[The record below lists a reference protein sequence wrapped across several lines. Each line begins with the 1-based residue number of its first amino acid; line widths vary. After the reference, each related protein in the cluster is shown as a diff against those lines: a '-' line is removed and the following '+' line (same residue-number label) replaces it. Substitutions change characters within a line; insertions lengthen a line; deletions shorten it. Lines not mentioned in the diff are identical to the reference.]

1 MDKKKHLVLFCMVT
15 MMTIV
20 VGCGVDGVIY
30 NCRPPMDWFEAV
42 FEGHLSN
49 GMPVTV
55 SDRINL
61 L

>member
-1 MDKKKHLVLFCMVT
+1 
-15 MMTIV
+15 
-20 VGCGVDGVIY
+20 
-30 NCRPPMDWFEAV
+30 MDWFEAV